1 MSASEQEKGAR
12 LSWRRGSQEQTL
24 ILKQLGTGDK
34 ASKTN

>member
-1 MSASEQEKGAR
+1 MSAGEQEKGAR

-24 ILKQLGTGDK
+24 ILKQLGTGDT